1 MFYEKD
7 SDNIIDNVDVSC
19 FFFTVPGSAAV
30 AFKLGKA
37 NTIKEDIK

>member
-1 MFYEKD
+1 MSYEKD
-7 SDNIIDNVDVSC
+7 SDNIIDNVDVPC
-19 FFFTVPGSAAV
+19 FFFTVLGSAAV